1 MNENMRT
8 YHSIQQKRQ
17 RQLLPLRRTPPFF
30 ISYRYLRQKWMLSPT
45 HLRTRGWIFL
55 MGDSWHFWQPESARS
70 VTNHPCPRWARRLL
84 GGLLG
89 GLPLASKTVSLT
101 VSKMAASQLAP
112 GVENGD
118 FLFRGWCLLAA
129 RVCLACMHKRR
140 VYGATRNC
148 FNIS

>member
-1 MNENMRT
+1 MKTCVLTIVFSKSDSVSYCRCVERR
-8 YHSIQQKRQ
+8 HS
-17 RQLLPLRRTPPFF
+17 L
-30 ISYRYLRQKWMLSPT
+30 
-45 HLRTRGWIFL
+45 
-55 MGDSWHFWQPESARS
+55 S
-70 VTNHPCPRWARRLL
+70 VTGTYVKNGCCHQRTCAPAGEYSSWVIRDTSGNQRVPEVSQITHAPVGGAVARR
-84 GGLLG
+84 LLG